1 MKILFDQVMPFPLSS
16 MNHEPISLCG
26 REEVISPSEYV
37 LIKAVSGRG
46 KSTLTGIISG
56 TRKDFTGK
64 VYFDGKD
71 ISLFGMKEWQLFR
84 RDFVSVVYQDLQL
97 FSRISVIENLML
109 KFTLNSTVLLDE
121 LEDWLSIVGLQDKRN
136 AICGTLS
143 MGQQQRVAILRALI
157 QPFKCLLMDEPFSHL
172 DEDNRLICS
181 SLIHNQL
188 KKNNAGMIVT
198 SLDGIVE
205 LESHRMIQI

>member
-1 MKILFDQVMPFPLSS
+1 
-16 MNHEPISLCG
+16 
-26 REEVISPSEYV
+26 
-37 LIKAVSGRG
+37 
-46 KSTLTGIISG
+46 
-56 TRKDFTGK
+56 
-64 VYFDGKD
+64 
-71 ISLFGMKEWQLFR
+71 
-84 RDFVSVVYQDLQL
+84 
-97 FSRISVIENLML
+97 
-109 KFTLNSTVLLDE
+109 
-121 LEDWLSIVGLQDKRN
+121 
-136 AICGTLS
+136 